1 MIYYKNNDSWI
12 EPSAITTT
20 YNGNNNTLIIKPK
33 DYLDYWSKTFDNA
46 FPENINV
53 ASAAYSEQQNKFVV
67 IFASGASNT
76 CYIYTSLDG
85 INWSLVYHKAN
96 DFSDNVVYNP
106 TQNKWLRISI
116 NTNNRTVDVLQST
129 DCITWSSSLTTSLA
143 DSTELDFD
151 HLIRFQRLYKHPTN
165 DNYYYVSSKYGLLMS
180 SDGGKTFYYRAVA
193 EWNSTNNITIYG
205 QFPPTKAL
213 GEIIGDN
220 NFVLIF
226 MGRNDIDSNNLFH
239 CYIYAYSNG
248 TEQAP
253 VGAYLLA
260 EFEKIDGVG
269 MYLRSMAYSPEL
281 GIYVAMNEYNGQAD
295 FIPSAIYSFDLINWH
310 LSKLPSDAGSDVRWI
325 PEMHAFIAIG
335 ASVVATNSYIGAC
348 AYSYDGIN
356 WHNIETQF
364 SNRSFDRCVYA
375 KGIGRAI
382 AVSRSNTNANIVNIM
397 TSKCAGIIS
406 SNTAFHS
413 GNYSI
418 TTNNYSLYNNNDIQ
432 WTENNNPEFY
442 LTHWDSSHRYPI
454 VDGLDIEIDGSK
466 QWFSNTKLNEDF
478 SLMCTSGGYRLTRN
492 GDVNPLIMYSSNG
505 IDWSY
510 ADIPSTAFG
519 FATDMI
525 WSQTYQEFMCIGS
538 VTDNNEPNGYIL
550 HGDGKNFDII
560 NIPYPGY
567 WCGIA
572 EHNGILLVSQ
582 LYNNGYPLMLRS
594 TDKGQ
599 NWEIINF
606 ATIFVYDDATN
617 YGFRRVLWSEGCQK
631 FIAIYCRGMH
641 GIATSIDGVNW
652 EQHPITWSLSANT
665 FNGYAYA
672 DCLYFDTS
680 PVVTIGSLH
689 GHTASYYNDQGL
701 VRAAVE
707 DTLSQLN
714 FNYQIRQELYIQEY
728 RCFFYSIQ
736 KPGIE
741 DAVASDKYM
750 TLWQNYPHENVSQ
763 RRHIQTFDTPRYCEN
778 YVWHPI
784 QGRLIGLESISS
796 DFESIEPKI
805 HLSYSMY

>member
-1 MIYYKNNDSWI
+1 MIYYNDNDAWI

-20 YNGNNNTLIIKPK
+20 HNGNNTTSIIKPK
-33 DYLDYWSKTFDNA
+33 DYLDYWSKTFDYTFND
-46 FPENINV
+46 NISV
-53 ASAAYSEQQNKFVV
+53 ATIAYSEEQNLAVAV
-67 IFASGASNT
+67 FASGSSNT
-76 CYIYTSLDG
+76 CYIYTSSDG
-85 INWSLVYHKAN
+85 AKWSLAYHKAN

-106 TQNKWLRISI
+106 TQNKWLRISV
-116 NTNNRTVDVLQST
+116 NLSAGLVDVLQST
-129 DCITWSSSLTTSLA
+129 DCATWTSTLSSSLSSQTG
-143 DSTELDFD
+143 LDYT
-151 HLIRFQRLYKHPTN
+151 HLYRFQRLVKHPTSDLFYYTSNIYGMLSSN
-165 DNYYYVSSKYGLLMS
+165 DGC
-180 SDGGKTFYYRAVA
+180 KTFTYGRFD
-193 EWNSTNNITIYG
+193 EWNNTISMACYG
-205 QFPPTKAL
+205 VFPTPPGDL

-220 NFVLIF
+220 NYCLIF
-226 MGRNDIDSNNLFH
+226 MGRNAINSNGQFH
-239 CYIYAYSNG
+239 SYIYTYSNG
-248 TEQAP
+248 TEHAP

-281 GIYVAMNEYNGQAD
+281 GIYVAMNENNDQSD
-295 FIPSAIYSFDLINWH
+295 FIPSAVYSFDLINWH

-325 PEMHAFIAIG
+325 PEMHAFIAVG
-335 ASVVATNSYIGAC
+335 ASTVATNNYVGAC

-364 SNRSFDRCVYA
+364 PNRSFDRCVYA
-375 KGIGRAI
+375 KGIGKAI
-382 AVSRSNTNANIVNIM
+382 AVSRSNTNVNIM
-397 TSKCAGIIS
+397 SSKYTGIIT

-413 GNYSI
+413 GKYSI

-442 LTHWDSSHRYPI
+442 LTHWNSSNRYPI
-454 VDGLDIEIDGSK
+454 IDGLDIGIDGSK
-466 QWFSNTKLNEDF
+466 QWFSNIKLNEDF
-478 SLMCTSGGYRLTRN
+478 SLMCTSGGYRLNRGGN
-492 GDVNPLIMYSSNG
+492 INPFIMYSSDG

-510 ADIPSTAFG
+510 ADIPTSAFG
-519 FATDMI
+519 FASDMI

-538 VTDNNEPNGYIL
+538 TTNNTESNGYIL

-560 NIPYPGY
+560 NIPYPGC

-582 LYNNGYPLMLRS
+582 LYNAGYPLMLRS

-599 NWEIINF
+599 NWEAVNF
-606 ATIFVYDDATN
+606 ATTFAYGDVTN
-617 YGFRRVLWSEGCQK
+617 YGFRRLLWSEGCQK
-631 FIAIYCRGMH
+631 FIAIYSSGMY
-641 GIATSIDGVNW
+641 GIATSTDGIIW
-652 EQHPITWSLSANT
+652 EQYPITWSLSDNA

-672 DCLYFDTS
+672 DCLYFDES
-680 PVVTIGSLH
+680 PVVTIGALN
-689 GHTASYYNDQGL
+689 GHTASYYNDQGF
-701 VRAAVE
+701 VRSAVE

-714 FNYQIRQELYIQEY
+714 FSYQIRQELYIQEY

-736 KPGIE
+736 KPGLE
-741 DAVASDKYM
+741 DAIASDKYM
-750 TLWQNYPHENVSQ
+750 TLWQNYPHENATQ

-778 YVWHPI
+778 YVWHPV

-805 HLSYSMY
+805 HFSYSMY